1 MERKQNITNQII
13 TFLEGKPFISRN
25 KIEKHLGMPQA
36 SLRKF
41 IKGERE
47 IPNKWVY
54 PLILILIP
62 YGLQLDGFTWTIDP
76 ETNFIFGKKFL
87 EDISEEETEIEGGT
101 SISYI
106 VRETRTMACDLEDLL

>member
-1 MERKQNITNQII
+1 MKQII
-13 TFLEGKPFISRN
+13 KFLEEKPFISRN
-25 KIEKHLGMPQA
+25 KIENHLAMPQA

-54 PLILILIP
+54 PLILTLIP
-62 YGLQLDGFTWTIDP
+62 YGLQLDGFVWSIDP

-87 EDISEEETEIEGGT
+87 EEIETQEEQVDGGT

-106 VRETRTMACDLEDLL
+106 VREARTMASDLEDLI